1 MKEIWKK
8 FSTKCKEAWNKTKD
22 SIKAIFND
30 FVNEAKALV
39 VQTIDLV
46 MDFVG
51 NTIKSIEVVCMTLV
65 VGVLSALFE
74 AIYDSVI
81 FLFTELKKLFLPKNK

>member
-22 SIKAIFND
+22 SIEAIFHD
-30 FVNEAKALV
+30 FVNEAKAII

-51 NTIKSIEVVCMTLV
+51 NTIKSIEVVCMSLV

>member
-22 SIKAIFND
+22 SIKIIFND
-30 FVNEAKALV
+30 FVSEAKALI
-39 VQTIDLV
+39 VQAIDLV

-51 NTIKSIEVVCMTLV
+51 NTIKSVEVVCMSLV